1 MAKENKD
8 NDEKAVNSLK
18 SIGLFTIGI
27 ASSLYLTLLYKI
39 TWNWFLA
46 DKLFEVGYWELF
58 LGLVIFR
65 YMILDGSTTALNSR
79 MNEKFGRRS
88 YSVRV
93 GNLIGRTTVNTTI
106 FGILYV
112 IHLMISYYS

>member
-1 MAKENKD
+1 MTKENKA
-8 NDEKAVNSLK
+8 NDEKSTDALK
-18 SIGLFTIGI
+18 SIGLISVGVV
-27 ASSLYLTLLYKI
+27 SSLYLTLLYKI
-39 TWNWFLA
+39 TWNWFFA
-46 DKLFEVGYWELF
+46 DKFFEVGYWELF

-65 YMILDGSTTALNSR
+65 YMTLDGSTTALNSR

-106 FGILYV
+106 FGILY
-112 IHLMISYYS
+112 